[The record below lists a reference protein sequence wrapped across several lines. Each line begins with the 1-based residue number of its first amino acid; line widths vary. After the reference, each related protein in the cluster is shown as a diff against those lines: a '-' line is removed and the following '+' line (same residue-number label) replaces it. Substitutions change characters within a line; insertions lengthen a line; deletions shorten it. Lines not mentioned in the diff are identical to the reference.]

1 MRHRIIWPMED
12 LYMYVL
18 FVCLWM
24 STDVRFHTHT
34 HTRTRTHTYIHTQAH
49 MCTHTYT
56 HKHIHTYT
64 RTHVRTHIY
73 THTHTHTETH
83 THACARAHTHTPI
96 WNFGLLFWHLPLL
109 KLDFINGWPLKAI
122 FCILRKAA
130 DFIKYYNEVSKKIS
144 ALTCKGYPACYWH
157 C

>member
-1 MRHRIIWPMED
+1 MYY
-12 LYMYVL
+12 LYA
-18 FVCLWM
+18 CGCPQM
-24 STDVRFHTHT
+24 SGFTHTHT
-34 HTRTRTHTYIHTQAH
+34 HTHAH
-49 MCTHTYT
+49 AHIHTYT
-56 HKHIHTYT
+56 HKHTCAHIHTYT
-64 RTHVRTHIY
+64 RTHVHTHIY

>member
-1 MRHRIIWPMED
+1 MYY
-12 LYMYVL
+12 LYA
-18 FVCLWM
+18 CGCPQM
-24 STDVRFHTHT
+24 SGFTHTHT
-34 HTRTRTHTYIHTQAH
+34 HAH
-49 MCTHTYT
+49 AHIHTYT
-56 HKHIHTYT
+56 HKHTCA
-64 RTHVRTHIY
+64 
-73 THTHTHTETH
+73 HTHTHTNTYIHTHARTCAHTYTHIHTHIQRHTH
-83 THACARAHTHTPI
+83 THTHTHTPI

>member
-1 MRHRIIWPMED
+1 MTNGRPIYVCIICMLVDVHRCQ
-12 LYMYVL
+12 V
-18 FVCLWM
+18 
-24 STDVRFHTHT
+24 SHTHT

-64 RTHVRTHIY
+64 STHVRTHIY